1 MVANSSS
8 TPSSTS
14 TSTSREAGQRPG
26 RRRLARALTAAAATS
41 ALLVPA
47 AGAAVAAPAADGVA
61 AGSEAAC
68 LAASFPAGQTWTT
81 AAAVDEWLACTGL
94 SDGAAYADPGITR
107 GEAAQIAYRSVGA
120 DEPAAPSVFTDVAPG
135 SEAATAINWL
145 AGAGVV
151 RGFGDGE
158 FKADRDITR
167 DELARVLVGA
177 VLTGAAVPVEEP
189 AAAGSAESA
198 AADQTTGSEASGS
211 PATASWAAA
220 EAPAAAADVGSS
232 AAAAYEQDANAFMAQ
247 YGCEGTALDVVET
260 TSMEGATG
268 VTTVTAGIPATVQ
281 ILAGMDPYMLEH
293 TAAHECMHVLQ
304 HAVAGYSPET
314 LQAMLQPYYA
324 EDYVTS
330 WGRVDIYEQNAE
342 CAVRSLG
349 FPQEHSNYDVTCDKT
364 MLDAGQAIA
373 LGHDPREVV
382 AAG

>member
-14 TSTSREAGQRPG
+14 TSTSHEAGQRPG

-41 ALLVPA
+41 ALLLPA
-47 AGAAVAAPAADGVA
+47 AGAAVAAPAADGAA

-94 SDGAAYADPGITR
+94 SDGTAYAAPGITR

-120 DEPAAPSVFTDVAPG
+120 DEPAAAAVFTDVAAG

-151 RGFGDGE
+151 QGYGDGE

-177 VLTGAAVPVEEP
+177 ALTGAAVPAEEP
-189 AAAGSAESA
+189 TAN
-198 AADQTTGSEASGS
+198 AS
-211 PATASWAAA
+211 AA
-220 EAPAAAADVGSS
+220 EAPATAAGADTS
-232 AAAAYEQDANAFMAQ
+232 ATTAYEQDANAFMEQ

-281 ILAGMDPYMLEH
+281 IRAGMDPYMLEH

-304 HAVAGYSPET
+304 HAVSGYSPET